1 MSWWRPES
9 TSQGLPF
16 NVRFGYPLDVISG
29 HPQDDQIE
37 SLGDVLGTLAG
48 GRPRDVLGTILAGW
62 EEPCFTFWG
71 KFSTLSQRFF
81 FYWFSDAD
89 LGKILHIFAASMGML
104 QMLPLILEN
113 SPFPC
118 IIAIF
123 WNKLLLEIRTF
134 SNFFKFFKSVLLQTA
149 WHGISFL

>member
-29 HPQDDQIE
+29 RPQDDQIE
-37 SLGDVLGTLAG
+37 SLGDVLGTLG
-48 GRPRDVLGTILAGW
+48 GTSSGRPGDQYLPAGRSFVLLI
-62 EEPCFTFWG
+62 EEN
-71 KFSTLSQRFF
+71 FSTLSQCFL

-89 LGKILHIFAASMGML
+89 LGTILHMFAASMGML

-113 SPFPC
+113 SSFPC

-123 WNKLLLEIRTF
+123 LNKLLLEIRTF
-134 SNFFKFFKSVLLQTA
+134 YNFFKFLKFVLLQTA